1 MIEVII
7 KAGIS
12 AFLASIGF
20 GILFNIRGKKLIL
33 AGLTGAIGG
42 ILYKYSLY
50 LGMSELHK
58 RAKISPN
65 IASPKAPRKFAT
77 NSLIPR
83 YSEYLYKMP
92 PMAPVTTFIVCA
104 LIPLVPGGGMYYTML
119 EVIQGN
125 VQEALVKGLETLSIA
140 GVLALGILVVSTG
153 TQFYL
158 RTKRA
163 METYHFDDNFYN
175 L

>member
-1 MIEVII
+1 M
-7 KAGIS
+7 
-12 AFLASIGF
+12 
-20 GILFNIRGKKLIL
+20 R
-33 AGLTGAIGG
+33 
-42 ILYKYSLY
+42 Y
-50 LGMSELHK
+50 LV
-58 RAKISPN
+58 
-65 IASPKAPRKFAT
+65 KFFARLCKT
-77 NSLIPR
+77 
-83 YSEYLYKMP
+83 
-92 PMAPVTTFIVCA
+92 PVTTFIVCA

-163 METYHFDDNFYN
+163 METDQLVSSRHTK
-175 L
+175 

>member
-50 LGMSELHK
+50 LGMSELV
-58 RAKISPN
+58 ANFLGALGLAIFGE
-65 IASPKAPRKFAT
+65 IFARLCKT
-77 NSLIPR
+77 
-83 YSEYLYKMP
+83 
-92 PMAPVTTFIVCA
+92 PVTTFIVCA
-104 LIPLVPGGGMYYTML
+104 LVPGGGMYYTML

-163 METYHFDDNFYN
+163 METYRFDDNFYN

>member
-1 MIEVII
+1 
-7 KAGIS
+7 
-12 AFLASIGF
+12 
-20 GILFNIRGKKLIL
+20 
-33 AGLTGAIGG
+33 
-42 ILYKYSLY
+42 
-50 LGMSELHK
+50 
-58 RAKISPN
+58 
-65 IASPKAPRKFAT
+65 
-77 NSLIPR
+77 
-83 YSEYLYKMP
+83 
-92 PMAPVTTFIVCA
+92 
-104 LIPLVPGGGMYYTML
+104 MYYTML

-163 METYHFDDNFYN
+163 METYRFDDNFYN

>member
-50 LGMSELHK
+50 LGMSELV
-58 RAKISPN
+58 ANFLGALGLAIFGE
-65 IASPKAPRKFAT
+65 IFARLCKT
-77 NSLIPR
+77 
-83 YSEYLYKMP
+83 
-92 PMAPVTTFIVCA
+92 PVTTFIVCA
-104 LIPLVPGGGMYYTML
+104 LIPLVPGGGIL

-163 METYHFDDNFYN
+163 METYRFDDNFYN

>member
-50 LGMSELHK
+50 LGMSELVANFL
-58 RAKISPN
+58 AKPF
-65 IASPKAPRKFAT
+65 R
-77 NSLIPR
+77 
-83 YSEYLYKMP
+83 
-92 PMAPVTTFIVCA
+92 
-104 LIPLVPGGGMYYTML
+104 
-119 EVIQGN
+119 
-125 VQEALVKGLETLSIA
+125 
-140 GVLALGILVVSTG
+140 
-153 TQFYL
+153 
-158 RTKRA
+158 
-163 METYHFDDNFYN
+163 
-175 L
+175 

>member
-50 LGMSELHK
+50 LGMSELV
-58 RAKISPN
+58 ANFLGALGLAIFGE
-65 IASPKAPRKFAT
+65 IFARLCKT
-77 NSLIPR
+77 
-83 YSEYLYKMP
+83 
-92 PMAPVTTFIVCA
+92 PVTTFIVCA

-125 VQEALVKGLETLSIA
+125 VQEAMVKGLETLSIA

-163 METYHFDDNFYN
+163 METYRFDDNFYN